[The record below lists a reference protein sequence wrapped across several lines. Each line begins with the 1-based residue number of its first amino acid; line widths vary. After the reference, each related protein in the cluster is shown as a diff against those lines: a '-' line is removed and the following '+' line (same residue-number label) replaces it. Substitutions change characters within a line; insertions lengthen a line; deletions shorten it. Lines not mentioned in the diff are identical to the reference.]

1 MRGLIDLPKP
11 ADVEV
16 FASLLLVISG
26 LGAFAYTVFGASG
39 IVA

>member
-11 ADVEV
+11 ADFDV
-16 FASLLLVISG
+16 FASIVLVISG